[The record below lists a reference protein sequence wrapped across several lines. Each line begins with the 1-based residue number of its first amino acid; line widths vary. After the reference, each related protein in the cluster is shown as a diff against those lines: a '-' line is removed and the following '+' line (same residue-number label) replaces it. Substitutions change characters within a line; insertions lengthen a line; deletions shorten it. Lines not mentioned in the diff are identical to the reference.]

1 MGCCQAKKSGLATTK
16 VQPQA
21 SQNVKSIAE
30 VEQTVP
36 CSGKSVNSDFLAV
49 PQKPTAHRK
58 GIDNADDTSR
68 NNANSQTLTVDV
80 AGDTGGHGLLGAA
93 LVCDGPDLADTGGK
107 VMEIAAAPLDVGAD
121 AAGTGLQ
128 MLEGAAAGGELIAE
142 TVLIIAGGIAEVLAG
157 AASAL

>member
-16 VQPQA
+16 VHPKA
-21 SQNVKSIAE
+21 SQNVKNIAK

-58 GIDNADDTSR
+58 GNADDTSR
-68 NNANSQTLTVDV
+68 DNANSQTLTVDI